1 MKFNTFLESIVNIEH
16 IDLLGEIAYAKMSPP
31 YRLKMVEKMKQKQK
45 EAQIAA
51 VLALFYP
58 NVNNDTTLVL
68 ILRNT
73 YKGVHS
79 AQVGFPGGKVEASD
93 INLKATALRETG
105 EEIGVKQHS
114 IEIVKEM
121 SPLYIPPSNF
131 LVHPFMGISKK
142 PLQFIKDDGEVNAI
156 IEVSLQDLLDE
167 TKVQQTKV
175 PTSYDVEVEVP
186 AFILNDYVVW
196 GATAMMLSEIKV
208 LLKALL

>member
-16 IDLLGEIAYAKMSPP
+16 IDLLGEIAHAKMSPP
-31 YRLKMVEKMKQKQK
+31 YRLKMAEKMKQKQK

-93 INLKATALRETG
+93 INLKATALRETE

-175 PTSYDVEVEVP
+175 PTSYNVEVEVP

>member
-16 IDLLGEIAYAKMSPP
+16 IDLLGEIAHAKMSPS
-31 YRLKMVEKMKQKQK
+31 YRLKMAEKMKQKQK

-93 INLKATALRETG
+93 INLKATALRETE

-175 PTSYDVEVEVP
+175 PTSYNVEVEVP